1 MPTEEVI
8 MVVVDCQ
15 EIDDDDPFNVQAL
28 GSDTST
34 FEEEDS
40 FQGEMGMTAPN
51 IYVVS
56 RKGHLGKAAP
66 PNTDEVRHA
75 VSASL
80 PKYCFPYFI
89 RAPFA
94 GMLTLVPP
102 NPKTMKDVVGARLPN
117 CILINPQEYNI
128 PSATMVFDNCNLG
141 SFAMTVDDLA
151 DVLLSAAS
159 SLDLVIFLNVGM
171 TGVAQRVA
179 SCLPNAHCLA
189 WDWDPSETPGQR
201 LQWGLGLPHRM
212 RLVRIVLKYLMYRPC
227 LGEALDFANL
237 YLDVTRAHTFDR
249 HGTCKNPELY
259 APRISSKLKRE
270 SEVDFKRRTTHL
282 RTLWR
287 MCIAHQN
294 PCVIL
299 PIRFLYDA
307 IERLN
312 ITSLADA
319 QAHAGH
325 LFKKKSNAWRRS
337 ADNQHPPKV
346 FDFQD
351 ARPFVSRARLEKY
364 HLKSYSTALDKF
376 KEAMDHAVACRDQ
389 RRRPKL
395 PSHIPNFV

>member
-56 RKGHLGKAAP
+56 RKGH
-66 PNTDEVRHA
+66 
-75 VSASL
+75 
-80 PKYCFPYFI
+80 
-89 RAPFA
+89 
-94 GMLTLVPP
+94 
-102 NPKTMKDVVGARLPN
+102 
-117 CILINPQEYNI
+117 
-128 PSATMVFDNCNLG
+128 LG

-237 YLDVTRAHTFDR
+237 
-249 HGTCKNPELY
+249 
-259 APRISSKLKRE
+259 
-270 SEVDFKRRTTHL
+270 

-325 LFKKKSNAWRRS
+325 LYC
-337 ADNQHPPKV
+337 V
-346 FDFQD
+346 FVYVCMCVCVL
-351 ARPFVSRARLEKY
+351 VS
-364 HLKSYSTALDKF
+364 
-376 KEAMDHAVACRDQ
+376 
-389 RRRPKL
+389 
-395 PSHIPNFV
+395 